1 VPQFV
6 KEMRLLLPFKI
17 MPHSDTAEVSLLC
30 GTIVSLLCGTINV
43 GPAPLSTT
51 LTLTIV
57 SPTNSWWMTG

>member
-17 MPHSDTAEVSLLC
+17 MPHSDTAE
-30 GTIVSLLCGTINV
+30 VSLLCGTINV